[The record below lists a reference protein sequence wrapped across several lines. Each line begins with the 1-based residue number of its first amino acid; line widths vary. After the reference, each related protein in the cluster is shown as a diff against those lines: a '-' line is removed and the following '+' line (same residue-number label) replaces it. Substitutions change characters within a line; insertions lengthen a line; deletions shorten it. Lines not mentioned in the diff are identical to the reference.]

1 MSILNLLAVKKAFV
15 YSASKQR
22 SKILFLHRLANQP
35 LSASKFQ
42 TMADREIQRASQ
54 KVIQSKRPIGQ
65 ETEGAGM
72 PSKTGF
78 LPHYGA

>member
-1 MSILNLLAVKKAFV
+1 MFIELPSRGQRSCFFSFK
-15 YSASKQR
+15 KQR
-22 SKILFLHRLANQP
+22 DRLANQP

-42 TMADREIQRASQ
+42 TMANREIQRASQ

-78 LPHYGA
+78 LPHDGA